1 MQDPTSNQLDPE
13 ARKRLA
19 LDFLETLST
28 RDLDQ
33 VLSRMTDAPSWAFF
47 KQEFPGREGVEAILR
62 AAYELYEPGSQDR
75 DIDAIY
81 CDGDTVLIKTT
92 MRARTFKGED
102 YENLYIMIVHFEGEK
117 IRHVEEFMDT
127 AYGNEKFA
135 GWEMSD

>member
-1 MQDPTSNQLDPE
+1 MDAE

-19 LDFLETLST
+19 LEFLETMAS
-28 RDLDQ
+28 RDPEQ
-33 VLSRMTDAPSWAFF
+33 VLAKMTSAPSWAFF
-47 KQEFPGREGVEAILR
+47 AQQFKGAEGVRTILA

-81 CDGDTVLIKTT
+81 CDGDTVIIKTT

-102 YENLYIMIVHFEGEK
+102 YENIYIMIVHFEGEK

-127 AYGNEKFA
+127 AYGNEKFS
-135 GWEMSD
+135 GWEMSGAPTAS